1 MTNFFNKNS
10 KISKLASIEI
20 SKKNTKI
27 IIGAFSVIDDFV
39 KIKCAGGEGGDII
52 IGKYVYINS
61 GTVLYSG
68 NGIEIGDNTLIGPNC
83 SIIPVNHEFKNKKK
97 LIREQ
102 GFQVTKN
109 GVKIE
114 NDVWIGANV
123 VILDGAFVRKGSVI
137 GANSLVNSETEAYS
151 ISFGSP
157 LRLMGFRK

>member
-39 KIKCAGGEGGDII
+39 KIKCVGGEGD
-52 IGKYVYINS
+52 
-61 GTVLYSG
+61 
-68 NGIEIGDNTLIGPNC
+68 TLIGPNC
-83 SIIPVNHEFKNKKK
+83 SIVPVNHEFKNKKK

-102 GFQVTKN
+102 GFQLSKN

-114 NDVWIGANV
+114 DDVWIGANV
-123 VILDGAFVRKGSVI
+123 VILDGAVIRKGSVI
-137 GANSLVNSETEAYS
+137 GSNSLVNSETEAYS
-151 ISFGSP
+151 ISLGSP
-157 LRLMGFRK
+157 LRPVGFRK

>member
-1 MTNFFNKNS
+1 MTNFFDKNS

-27 IIGAFSVIDDFV
+27 VIGAFSVIDDFV
-39 KIKCAGGEGGDII
+39 KIKCVGGGGDII

-102 GFQVTKN
+102 GFQGTKN

-114 NDVWIGANV
+114 DDVWFGANV
-123 VILDGAFVRKGSVI
+123 VILDGAVIRKGSVI

-151 ISFGSP
+151 INFGSP
-157 LRLMGFRK
+157 SRLVGFRK